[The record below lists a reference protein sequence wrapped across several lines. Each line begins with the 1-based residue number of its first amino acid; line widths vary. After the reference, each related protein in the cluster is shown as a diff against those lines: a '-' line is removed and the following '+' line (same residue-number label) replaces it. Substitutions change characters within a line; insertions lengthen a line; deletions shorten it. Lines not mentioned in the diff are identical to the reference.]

1 VVINFMKLNVQAQTP
16 TKAHS
21 DDAGFDLYS
30 LEGLTLRPH
39 AVAKVNTGIAVAIP
53 AGHVGYVYGRSG
65 MSLRGVSLA
74 NGVGVVDAGYHGEL
88 TVILQ
93 NLGEAD
99 FCIGMHD
106 RVAQIVVMPIP
117 EINLVE
123 VSELPE
129 TMRGSDGFGSS
140 GV

>member
-1 VVINFMKLNVQAQTP
+1 MVVDFVKLNVNAQAP
-16 TKAHS
+16 TKAHA

-30 LEGLTLRPH
+30 LEDLTLRPH
-39 AVAKVNTGIAVAIP
+39 AVAKVNTGIAIGIP

-93 NLGEAD
+93 NSSQDD
-99 FCIGMHD
+99 FHISVHD
-106 RVAQIVVMPIP
+106 RVAQIVIMPVP
-117 EINLVE
+117 EIKLVE

-129 TMRGSDGFGSS
+129 TMRGSNGFGSS